1 MKSGLKMGDE
11 GQLTWAVDASMVIL
25 LGGDSRATV
34 FSTPNMILL
43 MERAAREALRPFL
56 EPGEESVGIE
66 VNIQHLGG
74 AGLGTTVVGVAKVTI
89 IDGRRVSFDVAA
101 YAGDRLLGKGTHSR
115 AVISVS
121 RLIENLAGLS
131 QDEGRAMNLAA
142 STGPLPTFETLLVDV
157 SNRIATVTL
166 NRAKSLNAVN
176 VQMTSD
182 LEQTVAWLAG
192 HPQEVRVVL
201 LTGAG
206 NAFCAGDDVKELRS
220 LPLATARTLSH
231 RQAEMYLAFERL
243 PQPVIALVNGDAF
256 GAGCVAAYSADL
268 RIAGHAARFAMP
280 EIRLGWPPGY
290 GIAQLTAL
298 VGKSRALE
306 MCLMGELITA
316 PKALEWGLVSEVVP
330 GSALLKRGRQLAERM
345 LQMPAVALRETKRL
359 VHLDEGSQP
368 KVAHRA
374 DTEAYLRCLE
384 LPDAQEGLK
393 AFSEKRPPKFTEK

>member
-1 MKSGLKMGDE
+1 MKSGLNVGDI
-11 GQLTWAVDASMVIL
+11 GQLTWIVDASMIIT

-74 AGLGTTVVGVAKVTI
+74 AGIGATVVGAAKVASL
-89 IDGRRVSFDVAA
+89 DGRRIYFDVEA
-101 YAGDRLLGKGTHSR
+101 YAGDRLIGKGTHSR
-115 AVISVS
+115 AIVSVS
-121 RLIENLAGLS
+121 RIIENLAKLS
-131 QDEGRAMNLAA
+131 NEDGRPMNISAN
-142 STGPLPTFETLLVDV
+142 SGTLPQLETVNV
-157 SNRIATVTL
+157 EVANHIATVTL
-166 NRAKSLNAVN
+166 NRPKSLNAVN
-176 VQMTSD
+176 MQMTHD
-182 LEQTVAWLAG
+182 MEKLVAWLLG
-192 HPQEVRVVL
+192 HPQDVRVVL

-206 NAFCAGDDVKELRS
+206 DAFCAGDDVKELRS
-220 LPLATARTLSH
+220 LSLETARTLSH

-243 PQPVIALVNGDAF
+243 PQPIIALVNGNAF
-256 GAGCVAAYSADL
+256 GAGCVAAYSADM
-268 RIAGHAARFAMP
+268 RIASHAARFAMP

-306 MCLMGELITA
+306 MCLMGEPISA
-316 PKALEWGLVSEVVP
+316 SKAQEWGLVSEVVG
-330 GSALLKRGRQLAERM
+330 GSVLMKRGRQIAETM
-345 LQMPAVALRETKRL
+345 LQMPAAALRETKRL

-384 LPDAQEGLK
+384 LSDAQEGLA
-393 AFSEKRPPKFTEK
+393 AFAEKRPPRFTGM

>member
-1 MKSGLKMGDE
+1 MKSGLKSGDT
-11 GQLTWAVDASMVIL
+11 GRLTWTVDASMIIT

-43 MERAAREALRPFL
+43 MERAAREALRPYL

-66 VNIQHLGG
+66 VNIQHIGG
-74 AGLGTTVVGVAKVTI
+74 AGIGSTVVGVARVTS
-89 IDGRRVSFDVAA
+89 IDGRRISFDVEA
-101 YAGDRLLGKGTHSR
+101 YAEDRLIGKGTHSR
-115 AVISVS
+115 AIVSVS
-121 RLIENLAGLS
+121 RIVENLAKLS
-131 QDEGRAMNLAA
+131 HDAGRAMNISANSGAL
-142 STGPLPTFETLLVDV
+142 SQLETVQMDV
-157 SNRIATVTL
+157 ANRIATVTL
-166 NRAKSLNAVN
+166 NRPKSLNAVN
-176 VQMTSD
+176 VQMTED
-182 LEQTVAWLAG
+182 IERLVGWLLG
-192 HPQEVRVVL
+192 HPQDIRVVL

-206 NAFCAGDDVKELRS
+206 EAFCAGDDVKELRS
-220 LPLATARTLSH
+220 LSLETARTLSH

-256 GAGCVAAYSADL
+256 GAGCVAAYSADM
-268 RIAGHAARFAMP
+268 RIASHAARFAMP

-306 MCLMGELITA
+306 MCLMGEPISA
-316 PKALEWGLVSEVVP
+316 SKALEWGLVSEVVS
-330 GSALLKRGRQLAERM
+330 GSTLMKRGQQIAEKM
-345 LQMPAVALRETKRL
+345 LQMPAEALRETKRL

-384 LPDAQEGLK
+384 SIDAREGLA
-393 AFSEKRPPKFTEK
+393 AFSEKRPPRFTDV